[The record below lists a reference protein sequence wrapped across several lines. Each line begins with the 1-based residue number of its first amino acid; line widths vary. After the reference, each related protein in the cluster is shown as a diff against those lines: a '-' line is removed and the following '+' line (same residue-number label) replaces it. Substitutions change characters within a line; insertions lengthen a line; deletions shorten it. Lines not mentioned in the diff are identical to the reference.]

1 MTDRQLSG
9 SDKTTPHGSRRFWLI
24 SVLIIGKF
32 LWDLLTPAHEYDSRA
47 SVYLEMAIEFGMLLG
62 LFGMIK
68 TRGSN
73 PVLWIAI
80 LAGLGLFAI
89 RLSSDSGWWT
99 GHAQYWLIP
108 RCDAVAYRSP
118 CEPD

>member
-1 MTDRQLSG
+1 
-9 SDKTTPHGSRRFWLI
+9 
-24 SVLIIGKF
+24 
-32 LWDLLTPAHEYDSRA
+32 
-47 SVYLEMAIEFGMLLG
+47 
-62 LFGMIK
+62 
-68 TRGSN
+68 
-73 PVLWIAI
+73 VLWIAI